1 MLHGLLRNLS
11 LCSLW
16 HLHALCVQKNFHRFT
31 LSDDMLENDQ
41 IKLLLSSITLND
53 DKAAY
58 KQLFLLLHS
67 RLKQFAYSILKSN
80 EEAEE
85 LVSDLFIRIWEKR
98 SQLSKIQSPLLY
110 FYTSTKNLAFT
121 RLGKIKKQQSL
132 PVEEWLV
139 QLNSIYFDPEQLM
152 MTEDMLRQIKQAIN
166 ELPPRCRIIFKLV
179 KEDGLK
185 YKEVAELL
193 HLSVKTIEAQMA
205 IALRRIGKCMH
216 LDIKPA
222 HSSALSLKK

>member
-1 MLHGLLRNLS
+1 ML
-11 LCSLW
+11 
-16 HLHALCVQKNFHRFT
+16 
-31 LSDDMLENDQ
+31 DDDQ
-41 IKLLLSSITLND
+41 IKRLLTAIALHGD
-53 DKAAY
+53 QAAY
-58 KQLFLLLHS
+58 KELFILLHS

-98 SQLSKIQSPLLY
+98 SQLTIIESPLLY
-110 FYTSTKNLAFT
+110 FYATAKNLALNRISKQK
-121 RLGKIKKQQSL
+121 RLQSHS
-132 PVEEWLV
+132 PEEWLV
-139 QLNSIYFDPEQLM
+139 QMKSIYFDPEQLM
-152 MTEDMLRQIKQAIN
+152 LTEEMVRQIRQAVN
-166 ELPPRCRIIFKLV
+166 DLPPRCRIIFKLV

-216 LDIKPA
+216 FEVKGF
-222 HSSALSLKK
+222 SSQVVVRK